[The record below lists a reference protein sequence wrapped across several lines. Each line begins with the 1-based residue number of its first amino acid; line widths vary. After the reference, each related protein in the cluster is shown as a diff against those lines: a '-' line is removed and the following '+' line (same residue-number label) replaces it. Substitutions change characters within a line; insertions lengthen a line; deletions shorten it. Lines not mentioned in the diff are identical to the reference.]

1 MLEGSARRIVALWA
15 RRLFLFCSDA
25 MEQTTTA
32 AGAIAVGREAIA
44 HDDAAKGITQQNNG
58 GGGGGAAKAL
68 HEHRHEHRHR
78 SGHQTL
84 RGSQPI
90 SA

>member
-1 MLEGSARRIVALWA
+1 MG
-15 RRLFLFCSDA
+15 
-25 MEQTTTA
+25 QTTAA

-58 GGGGGAAKAL
+58 GGGGAAKAL
-68 HEHRHEHRHR
+68 HEHRHEHRHQG
-78 SGHQTL
+78 GHQPL

-90 SA
+90 SF